1 MKFPIFHSL
10 RAALYCNRAQNIKG
24 VQLDETT
31 YRCCGERN
39 HCEGDRGD
47 PFIVTICMVHERVLP
62 FHFLVEAL
70 AELLEDGVDKGITL

>member
-1 MKFPIFHSL
+1 M
-10 RAALYCNRAQNIKG
+10 
-24 VQLDETT
+24 T

-47 PFIVTICMVHERVLP
+47 PFIVTICMVHECALP